1 MASKLEAL
9 VNNRIHSRLGKEMLL
24 DAPVIDQ
31 EQEPHQ
37 LMAQPHDCQRQEFC
51 RAYKEFYSNL
61 KAAILDDDHAK
72 SFQLLE
78 NARSIAKKLIGR

>member
-9 VNNRIHSRLGKEMLL
+9 VNSRIHGRSGKELL
-24 DAPVIDQ
+24 GEPVIDQ
-31 EQEPHQ
+31 EQELHHCPHQ
-37 LMAQPHDCQRQEFC
+37 EFG

-61 KAAILDDDHAK
+61 QATILDDDDDDDDHVK

-78 NARSIAKKLIGR
+78 NARSIAKTLVSR

>member
-9 VNNRIHSRLGKEMLL
+9 VNSRIHSRSGKVVLL
-24 DAPVIDQ
+24 DASVIDQ
-31 EQEPHQ
+31 EQEPHH
-37 LMAQPHDCQRQEFC
+37 LMAKPHDILHQEFGS
-51 RAYKEFYSNL
+51 AYKEFYSNL

>member
-9 VNNRIHSRLGKEMLL
+9 VNTRIHGRSGKELLL
-24 DAPVIDQ
+24 DAPVID
-31 EQEPHQ
+31 EDQEPH
-37 LMAQPHDCQRQEFC
+37 DCPRQEFG

-78 NARSIAKKLIGR
+78 NARSIAKSLISR

>member
-9 VNNRIHSRLGKEMLL
+9 VNSRIHGRSGKELLL
-24 DAPVIDQ
+24 DEPVIYQ
-31 EQEPHQ
+31 EQELHHCPHQ
-37 LMAQPHDCQRQEFC
+37 EFG

-61 KAAILDDDHAK
+61 KATISDDDNDDDHAK

-78 NARSIAKKLIGR
+78 NARSIAKTLVSR